1 MADLETFQKH
11 RGRLFGIAY
20 RMLGTAADADDIVQ
34 EAWLRWQSADRSDVV
49 EPAAFLSTVVTRLS
63 LTALES
69 ARARRELYVGPWLPE
84 PVDTSA
90 DPTLGAE
97 TAEALSLGV
106 LLLLERLSGPERA
119 AYVLREAF
127 EYPFRRIAEILET
140 SEANARQLATRAR
153 KHISEER
160 GANVSGAERD
170 RLLGAFLA
178 AARSGNLASLELA
191 LTVDALSVSD
201 GGGVVNAARKPVSG
215 RSRVARFILG
225 VLEKFG
231 LGVETRPVIANG
243 EVAML
248 GEREGHP
255 VALWSI
261 EIAPDGVRRL
271 MIILNPEKLSGFAAV
286 SQS

>member
-153 KHISEER
+153 RHISEER